1 MRIRGVTLTDETI
14 RTWCLKVD
22 GRPVM
27 RRQIDRYLS
36 ALLVPVLLRLAVEP
50 SRDQLTLPL
59 GVMATFDVEERT
71 LDIRES
77 AVS

>member
-1 MRIRGVTLTDETI
+1 
-14 RTWCLKVD
+14 
-22 GRPVM
+22 M